1 MQFAKFAAA
10 VNRLPMALVS
20 SYDGFMFDYGGVMVH
35 HQSDGDQAK
44 LAQIAGIPKD
54 VFTELYWSER
64 CDYDKDV
71 ISGIEYWQIVAQRGG
86 APLTEQVIEELI
98 DFDNH
103 SWMQFDSVMWE
114 WIDQLRAAGKRVGLI
129 SNMPRDLGEALKSH
143 TQKLSNFDQVTL
155 SYEIHAVKPEPA
167 VYEHCLEGLNTP
179 PEQTL
184 LLDDRIE
191 NVQGAELLGIRAIQF
206 TSRDDVMLRL
216 RS

>member
-1 MQFAKFAAA
+1 
-10 VNRLPMALVS
+10 MALVS

>member
-1 MQFAKFAAA
+1 
-10 VNRLPMALVS
+10 MALVS

-35 HQSDGDQAK
+35 HQSDSDQAK

-54 VFTELYWSER
+54 LFTELYWSER
-64 CDYDKDV
+64 CNYDKDL

-86 APLTEQVIEELI
+86 GATFTEQVIQELI
-98 DFDNH
+98 DFDNQT
-103 SWMQFDSVMWE
+103 WMQFDSVMWE
-114 WIDQLRAAGKRVGLI
+114 WIDQLRDAGKRVGLI
-129 SNMPRDLGEALKSH
+129 SNMPRDLGEALKSS

-155 SYEIHAVKPEPA
+155 SYEIRAVKPEPA

-184 LLDDRIE
+184 FLDDRIE
-191 NVQGAELLGIRAIQF
+191 NVQGAELLGIRAIQL

>member
-1 MQFAKFAAA
+1 
-10 VNRLPMALVS
+10 MALVS

-35 HQSDGDQAK
+35 HQSDSDQAK

-64 CDYDKDV
+64 CDYDKDL

-86 APLTEQVIEELI
+86 TTFTEQVIQELI
-98 DFDNH
+98 DFDNQT
-103 SWMQFDSVMWE
+103 WMQFDSVMWE
-114 WIDQLRAAGKRVGLI
+114 WIDQLRAGGKRVGLI
-129 SNMPRDLGEALKSH
+129 SNMPRDLGEALKSS

-155 SYEIHAVKPEPA
+155 SYEIRAVKPEPA

-184 LLDDRIE
+184 FLDDRIE

>member
-1 MQFAKFAAA
+1 
-10 VNRLPMALVS
+10 MALVS
-20 SYDGFMFDYGGVMVH
+20 SYDGFMLDYGGVMVH
-35 HQSDGDQAK
+35 HQSDSDQAK
-44 LAQIAGIPKD
+44 LAQIAGLPKD

-64 CDYDKDV
+64 SDYDKDV
-71 ISGIEYWQIVAQRGG
+71 ISGIEYWQTIAQRGG
-86 APLTEQVIEELI
+86 TTFTERVIEELI
-98 DFDNH
+98 DLDNC

-129 SNMPRDLGEALKSH
+129 SNMPRDLGEALKSR

-167 VYEHCLEGLNTP
+167 VYEHCLDGLNTP

-184 LLDDRIE
+184 FLDDRFE

-206 TSRDDVMLRL
+206 TSRDDMMLRL

>member
-1 MQFAKFAAA
+1 
-10 VNRLPMALVS
+10 MALVS
-20 SYDGFMFDYGGVMVH
+20 SYDGFMLDYGGVMVQ
-35 HQSDGDQAK
+35 HQSDKDQAK

-54 VFTELYWSER
+54 LFTELYWSER
-64 CDYDKDV
+64 LDYDKDV
-71 ISGIEYWQIVAQRGG
+71 ISGTEYWQIVAQRGG
-86 APLTEQVIEELI
+86 TIFTERIIEELI
-98 DFDNH
+98 DLDNY

-184 LLDDRIE
+184 FLDDRIE

>member
-1 MQFAKFAAA
+1 
-10 VNRLPMALVS
+10 MALVS

-35 HQSDGDQAK
+35 HQSDSDQAK

-64 CDYDKDV
+64 CDYDKDL
-71 ISGIEYWQIVAQRGG
+71 ISGIEYWQIVAQRAG
-86 APLTEQVIEELI
+86 ATFTEQVIQELI
-98 DFDNH
+98 DFDNQT
-103 SWMQFDSVMWE
+103 WMQFDSVMWE

-129 SNMPRDLGEALKSH
+129 SNMPRDLGETLKSS

-155 SYEIHAVKPEPA
+155 SYEIRAVKPEPA

-184 LLDDRIE
+184 FLDDRIE

>member
-1 MQFAKFAAA
+1 
-10 VNRLPMALVS
+10 MALVS
-20 SYDGFMFDYGGVMVH
+20 SYDGFMLDYGGVMVH
-35 HQSDGDQAK
+35 YQSDSDQAK

-54 VFTELYWSER
+54 LFTELYWSER
-64 CDYDKDV
+64 LDYDRDV
-71 ISGIEYWQIVAQRGG
+71 ISGTEYWQIIAQRSGTIF
-86 APLTEQVIEELI
+86 TERLIQELI
-98 DFDNH
+98 DLDNR

-114 WIDQLRAAGKRVGLI
+114 WIEQLRAAGKRVGLI
-129 SNMPRDLGEALKSH
+129 SNMPRDLGEALKSS

-184 LLDDRIE
+184 FLDDRIE

>member
-1 MQFAKFAAA
+1 
-10 VNRLPMALVS
+10 MALVS
-20 SYDGFMFDYGGVMVH
+20 SYDAFMLDYGGVMVH
-35 HQSDGDQAK
+35 HQSDRDQAK
-44 LAQIAGIPKD
+44 LAEIAGIPKD
-54 VFTELYWSER
+54 LFTELYWSER
-64 CDYDKDV
+64 LDYDRDV
-71 ISGIEYWQIVAQRGG
+71 ISGTEYWQIVAQRGG
-86 APLTEQVIEELI
+86 TIFTERIIGELI

-184 LLDDRIE
+184 FLDDRIE